1 MNTEAQF
8 TERVED
14 FLNTSGPK
22 VLLIQAQLIQGDS
35 GNLVDCAR
43 YVVQN
48 KTRDK
53 MAETQYSKLTD
64 NTCIAFVLQVSRYG
78 YSNE

>member
-8 TERVED
+8 TELVGD

-35 GNLVDCAR
+35 GNLIDCAR

-53 MAETQYSKLTD
+53 LAESEHSKLTD
-64 NTCIAFVLQVSRYG
+64 TCIAFVLQVST
-78 YSNE
+78 